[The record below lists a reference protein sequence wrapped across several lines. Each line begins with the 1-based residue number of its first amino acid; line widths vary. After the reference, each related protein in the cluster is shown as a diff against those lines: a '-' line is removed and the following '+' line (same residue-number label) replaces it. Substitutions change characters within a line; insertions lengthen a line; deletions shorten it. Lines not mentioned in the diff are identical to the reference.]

1 MAKLNPEQLAQALD
15 KSLAP
20 IYLVS
25 GDEALLLQESTELIR
40 KKARECAYEELQ
52 RYEVERGFDWQ
63 SLLAS
68 TQELSLFASKKI
80 IELHIK
86 SGKPGDDGGKAL
98 REFANTPPEDTLLIV
113 VLPKLDKRSQG
124 TQWFKSLEQAGVF
137 ISIWPVSAQQLPRWL
152 GQRLR
157 NAGINANH
165 EAIDVLASKVEG
177 NLLAAVQ
184 EIEKLKL
191 LDKDREIDA
200 EIMASAVMDSARFNV
215 FQLVD
220 LCLSGN
226 ASAAS
231 RCLSVL
237 KAEDAA
243 PLLLLTMLGR
253 SVRSLCRIKESM
265 AEGRNFDTAANN
277 ERVWSSKKAITRQAV
292 DRLRL
297 NQFYL
302 LLRLL
307 GQAEKAAKGLGQ
319 FNVWQELQKVV
330 LLHCG
335 VNIAVK

>member
-1 MAKLNPEQLAQALD
+1 MAKINPEQLSQTLD

-20 IYLVS
+20 IYLIS
-25 GDEALLLQESTELIR
+25 GDETLLIQESLELI
-40 KKARECAYEELQ
+40 KSKARSLAFDEVQ

-63 SLLAS
+63 GLLAS

-80 IELHIK
+80 IELHIN
-86 SGKPGDDGGKAL
+86 SGKPGDDGAKAL
-98 REFANTPPEDTLLIV
+98 REYCAKIPDDTLLIV
-113 VLPKLDKRSQG
+113 ILPKLDKRSQG
-124 TQWFKSLEQAGVF
+124 TQWFKTLEQSGLF
-137 ISIWPVSAQQLPRWL
+137 ITIWPITAQQLPRWL
-152 GQRLR
+152 AQRLR
-157 NAGINANH
+157 AAGINANH
-165 EAIDVLASKVEG
+165 EAVDVLASKVEG

-191 LDKDREIDA
+191 LDKDKEIDA
-200 EIMASAVMDSARFNV
+200 ETMASAVMDSARFNV

-220 LCLSGN
+220 LCLTGN
-226 ASAAS
+226 ATAAS
-231 RCLSVL
+231 RCLNVL

-253 SVRSLCRIKESM
+253 SIRSLCRIKESM

-319 FNVWQELQKVV
+319 SSVWQELQKIV

-335 VNIAVK
+335 VKLATK